1 MPSMSVEELKERLIR
16 DLPGALAPARA
27 KAEPHKSPKR
37 LLTLSRKM
45 TAALLPLIF
54 EYFCCKSPSG

>member
-27 KAEPHKSPKR
+27 KAEHATNGSAAPKADPPAR
-37 LLTLSRKM
+37 
-45 TAALLPLIF
+45 
-54 EYFCCKSPSG
+54 